1 LVLCGSI
8 NYTRFEILVN
18 LIGSISSDV
27 IGWCYKTFQSVLG
40 LRTKEE
46 EAMPLIY
53 ILQNGTIVEF
63 VTSSMNEALHKV
75 PDLKYLYCDMY
86 ILMNYLFNP
95 YTRTPPPLPPPPSS
109 SATAAAHNVIS
120 TEQDSTSQL

>member
-1 LVLCGSI
+1 MPLIGKVNYYDGCKWLFIFWHEGSGWFVS
-8 NYTRFEILVN
+8 YN

-53 ILQNGTIVEF
+53 IYYRTVLLLII
-63 VTSSMNEALHKV
+63 

-95 YTRTPPPLPPPPSS
+95 YMSKKP
-109 SATAAAHNVIS
+109 IF
-120 TEQDSTSQL
+120 